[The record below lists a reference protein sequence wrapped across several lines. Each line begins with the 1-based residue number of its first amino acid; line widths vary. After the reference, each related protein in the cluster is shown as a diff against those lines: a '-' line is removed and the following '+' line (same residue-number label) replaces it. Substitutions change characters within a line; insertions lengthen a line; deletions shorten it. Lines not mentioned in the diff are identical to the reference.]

1 MSLSRHKL
9 SPRAIEYLLSVLR
22 RSRGK
27 GYARQYE
34 IIEDLGVSK
43 PTASLMVKK
52 LKRVGY
58 LKVEGEKIM
67 LSEVGERLVRE
78 LVRRHGIIE
87 SALFELGLSR
97 EGACRVAWRIVQ
109 EIPAE
114 DAERIWIKLGS
125 PASCPCGYR
134 IPSTHRE
141 AGIEGVEPC
150 IAFRASRRTAR
161 P

>member
-1 MSLSRHKL
+1 VNTRGLRL
-9 SPRAIEYLLSVLR
+9 SPRAIEYLLSILM

-34 IIEDLGVSK
+34 IIEDLGISK
-43 PTASLMVKK
+43 PTASLMVRK
-52 LKRVGY
+52 LRRVGC
-58 LKVEGEKIM
+58 LKVEGEKIR

-97 EGACRVAWRIVQ
+97 ERACGVAWRIVQ

-114 DAERIWIKLGS
+114 DAELIWMRLGS
-125 PASCPCGYR
+125 PRSCPCGYR
-134 IPSTHRE
+134 IPSIRGE
-141 AGIEGVEPC
+141 AGAEGIEPC
-150 IAFRASRRTAR
+150 VAFRAGRRTAR

>member
-1 MSLSRHKL
+1 VSLSRHKL

-22 RSRGK
+22 RSWGK

-97 EGACRVAWRIVQ
+97 RGACRVAWRIVQ
-109 EIPAE
+109 EIPPE

-125 PASCPCGYR
+125 PTSCPCGYR
-134 IPSTHRE
+134 IPSIRRE

-150 IAFRASRRTAR
+150 ITFRASRRTAR

>member
-1 MSLSRHKL
+1 VNPKRPRL
-9 SPRAIEYLLSVLR
+9 SPRAVEYLLSVLR

-52 LKRVGY
+52 LKQVGY

-67 LSEVGERLVRE
+67 LSEMGERLVRE

-97 EGACRVAWRIVQ
+97 EGACGVAWRIVQ

-114 DAERIWIKLGS
+114 DAERIWTRLGS
-125 PASCPCGYR
+125 PRSCPCGHQ
-134 IPSTHRE
+134 IPNIQ
-141 AGIEGVEPC
+141 AGVEEIEPC
-150 IAFRASRRTAR
+150 IAFKAGRRAAR